1 MGKKTYYYY
10 KWVKHTNDVLQW
22 RQANKATKQDID
34 TYRRNGSKVG
44 EVLALSGK
52 AIKSKLLKALGVA
65 IY

>member
-10 KWVKHTNDVLQW
+10 QWVGPCMNALLW
-22 RQANKATKQDID
+22 RQANKATKQDVD
-34 TYRRNGSKVG
+34 TYRRNGSRVG
-44 EVLALSGK
+44 YIRAMSGK